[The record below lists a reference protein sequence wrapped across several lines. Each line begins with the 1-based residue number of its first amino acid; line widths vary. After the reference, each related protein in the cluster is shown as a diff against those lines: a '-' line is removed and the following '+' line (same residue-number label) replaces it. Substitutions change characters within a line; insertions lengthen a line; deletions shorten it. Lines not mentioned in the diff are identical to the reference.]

1 MSGGAGT
8 QRSIDEAREALALND
23 VGRGTGAAW
32 RAASSAAQT
41 GDVESLA
48 TLVDLVATIEKAA
61 TGGDRDEAA
70 QLRVYV
76 EACLEDARSGK
87 RPPSAFER
95 LLGRDRRF
103 NR

>member
-1 MSGGAGT
+1 MSRGADI
-8 QRSIDEAREALALND
+8 QRSIDEAREALVLDD
-23 VGRGTGAAW
+23 VGRATGAAW

-41 GDVESLA
+41 GDTESLT
-48 TLVDLVATIEKAA
+48 TLVDLVATIEQAA

-76 EACLEDARSGK
+76 DACLEDARSGK

-95 LLGRDRRF
+95 LFGRDRR